1 MDVILW
7 WGFYFL
13 TFYAF
18 LPGFISRMF
27 GFRVFSKGIADREI
41 ALTFDDGPHPVYTP
55 RLLDLLKAHGAHATF
70 FVVGAHA
77 EKHPDIVRRMY
88 EEGHDIG
95 IHNYVHRSNWIMG
108 PVSVRRHVV
117 RTGDI
122 VERITGMRP
131 RYYRPPWGI
140 VNVFDFIGRGKPQ
153 IVLWTALFGDWKLK
167 VGAERLYGK
176 IRRKLQPGAVLLLH
190 DCGDTFGAD
199 PDAPANT
206 IDAVGRILEDGKRE
220 GLRFVGIGEM
230 MRQTKLNKD
239 EASARREG
247 LRADPA
253 DGSVPQGRTQSAAV
267 PMPGPF
273 KRAVVAAW
281 MLWEDVF
288 GWLFRLRPVGDGK
301 SFHYRIVRYGGPT
314 LTLDDGERIA
324 KGDRVLELHF
334 VNKMMLD
341 IGMSSRSEMQIAIRV
356 IQLVKKSASAV
367 GQGSRFASRRRRYQG
382 ALRHLDDQP
391 RLRRPRL
398 RDVCASERRF
408 CLVHEP
414 VSAPVDGHYSSA
426 GPDAG
431 EGARRAHGAAYAPYA
446 ENQAYGMG
454 EGDVFARQGAG
465 LEGRDRARDGGRGS
479 RGLQRFRSKAWQRRA
494 NRRPGLIRDRRSDI
508 ASIWTSNDR
517 RGGASPSSCGFF

>member
-7 WGFYFL
+7 WGFYFW

-27 GFRVFSKGIADREI
+27 GFRVFSKGVAEREI

-77 EKHPDIVRRMY
+77 EKHPDIVRRMH

-122 VERITGMRP
+122 VEHITGMRP

-206 IDAVGRILEDGKRE
+206 IEAVGRILEDGKRE
-220 GLRFVGIGEM
+220 GLRFVGIGEL
-230 MRQTKLNKD
+230 MRTTELNK
-239 EASARREG
+239 ERAKAGSRGWNAAPAEGIVSSGSA
-247 LRADPA
+247 
-253 DGSVPQGRTQSAAV
+253 QSAEAHK
-267 PMPGPF
+267 PGPF
-273 KRAVVAAW
+273 KRVLVAAW

-288 GWLFRLRPVGDGK
+288 GWLFRLRPIGDGK
-301 SFHYRIVRYGGPT
+301 SFHYRIIRYGGPT
-314 LTLDDGERIA
+314 LTLEDGGRIA
-324 KGDRVLELHF
+324 KGDRVMELHF

-356 IQLVKKSASAV
+356 IQSVKKTLPAAAKELRTIPGGDNVKALYGISMINRGSEGLGFETFALQKGVFAWFTNRYLRMLTAIIHPQGRTRVKAHGERMEPRMLIMPRMKLMQWEKGSYSPARERASKAEIEQGMAAV
-367 GQGSRFASRRRRYQG
+367 GAAGYEDANSRPGS
-382 ALRHLDDQP
+382 
-391 RLRRPRL
+391 
-398 RDVCASERRF
+398 
-408 CLVHEP
+408 
-414 VSAPVDGHYSSA
+414 
-426 GPDAG
+426 
-431 EGARRAHGAAYAPYA
+431 EGTG
-446 ENQAYGMG
+446 
-454 EGDVFARQGAG
+454 
-465 LEGRDRARDGGRGS
+465 DRA
-479 RGLQRFRSKAWQRRA
+479 
-494 NRRPGLIRDRRSDI
+494 
-508 ASIWTSNDR
+508 
-517 RGGASPSSCGFF
+517 

>member
-1 MDVILW
+1 MDIILW

-27 GFRVFSKGIADREI
+27 GFRVFSKGVAEREI
-41 ALTFDDGPHPVYTP
+41 ALTFDDGPHPIYTP

-77 EKHPDIVRRMY
+77 EKHPDIVRRMH

-122 VERITGMRP
+122 VERITGTRP

-176 IRRKLQPGAVLLLH
+176 IRSKLQPGAVLLLH
-190 DCGDTFGAD
+190 DRGDTFGAD

-239 EASARREG
+239 EARARRYGANAAPTEG
-247 LRADPA
+247 I
-253 DGSVPQGRTQSAAV
+253 VPQGTAKSEAV
-267 PMPGPF
+267 PQTGPF

-288 GWLFRLRPVGDGK
+288 GLLFRLRPVGDGK
-301 SFHYRIVRYGGPT
+301 SFHYRIIRYGGPD
-314 LTLDDGERIA
+314 LTLEDGERIV
-324 KGDRVLELHF
+324 KGDRVIELHF

-341 IGMSSRSEMQIAIRV
+341 IGMGSRSEMQIAIRL
-356 IQLVKKSASAV
+356 IQAVKKSLPLLAKELRSLPGGEDIKALY
-367 GQGSRFASRRRRYQG
+367 GISMINRGSEGLGFETF
-382 ALRHLDDQP
+382 ALRKGIFAWLTNRYLRLLTAIIHPQGRTRVKAHGERMEP
-391 RLRRPRL
+391 RMLILQRRKLMVWENGTYSPAKER
-398 RDVCASERRF
+398 ASKAEIEQGMAS
-408 CLVHEP
+408 VG
-414 VSAPVDGHYSSA
+414 AA
-426 GPDAG
+426 GYGAAEVTLGG
-431 EGARRAHGAAYAPYA
+431 EGRTG
-446 ENQAYGMG
+446 
-454 EGDVFARQGAG
+454 
-465 LEGRDRARDGGRGS
+465 DRA
-479 RGLQRFRSKAWQRRA
+479 
-494 NRRPGLIRDRRSDI
+494 
-508 ASIWTSNDR
+508 
-517 RGGASPSSCGFF
+517 